1 MASGS
6 VSELIVFIAAVS
18 VAAGVSGAMVT
29 TVGGITNS
37 LDDRGES
44 VSAAIE
50 TDVEIISDP
59 GSGAVYDGANTEVTL
74 LVKNTGGRTLP
85 TDDTSVE
92 ILVDGRY
99 VAPSAYTVT
108 TLGGGAWSDG
118 AVVRVTVDR
127 SLGAGDHRATV
138 IVQSDRETIGFRV

>member
-1 MASGS
+1 MASSS

-18 VAAGVSGAMVT
+18 VAASVSGAMVT
-29 TVGGITNS
+29 TVGGISNS
-37 LDDRGES
+37 LDDHGHS

-50 TDVEIISDP
+50 TNVEIISDP
-59 GSGAVYDGANTEVTL
+59 GSGAVYDGTTDEVRL

-85 TDDTSVE
+85 TKNTSVE

-99 VAPSAYTVT
+99 VAPSDYTVT
-108 TLGGGAWSDG
+108 TLGGGAWREG
-118 AVVRVTVDR
+118 AVVRVTVDQP
-127 SLGAGDHRATV
+127 LGAGDHRATV